1 MDVHHGADLRMP
13 SIERIEVHRLSVPL
27 VRPYRLSFGDLT
39 AFDTILIEL
48 TDSEGRTA
56 FGEATLLSGYTEESI
71 EGAWALAQQLAEQV
85 VGRDHEEFKSRVE
98 AVAGAAPFTAT
109 AFMTALEML
118 RGSEALA
125 FAQPAR
131 VPLLALLNADHEDA
145 IAAEFESLLSQ
156 GYRTVKVKV
165 GLAGMDDVAR
175 VRRIQKI
182 VAGRARIRIDANQ
195 AFSGPEAVQFLS
207 ALDPQD
213 IELFEQPCPAG
224 DWAAHAQ
231 AARASRVPMML
242 DESIYNLGD
251 IDRAAIEGVA
261 AYVKVKL
268 VKFVS
273 LDRLTKAIDRIRALG
288 MRPVLGNGVACD
300 PGCWMEACVAAR
312 HIDNA
317 GEMNGFLKVRSPLL
331 ANPPRLERGV
341 MVIEA
346 GYRPVLDRESVAH
359 QRLATH
365 SARRASRSVA
375 NPIKERKET

>member
-1 MDVHHGADLRMP
+1 MGVHHAADVRTA
-13 SIERIEVHRLSVPL
+13 RIDRIDVHRLSVPL
-27 VRPYRLSFGDLT
+27 VRPYRLSFGNLT
-39 AFDTILIEL
+39 AFDTILVEL
-48 TDSEGRTA
+48 TDSDGRSA

-71 EGAWALAQQLAEQV
+71 EGAWPLAQQLAEHL
-85 VGRDHEEFKSRVE
+85 VGGNHDDFKSRIE
-98 AVAGAAPFTAT
+98 AAGVAAPFTAT

-118 RGSEALA
+118 AASEALE
-125 FAQPAR
+125 FAEPAR
-131 VPLLALLNADHEDA
+131 IPLLALLNADHEDA
-145 IAAEFESLLSQ
+145 IAPEFESLLSQ

-165 GLAGMDDVAR
+165 GLAGMDDISR
-175 VRRIQKI
+175 VRRIQKV

-195 AFSGPEAVQFLS
+195 AFTGAQGAQFLS

-231 AARASRVPMML
+231 AAHASRVPMML
-242 DESIYNLGD
+242 DESIYNLAD
-251 IDRAAIEGVA
+251 IERAAVEGA
-261 AYVKVKL
+261 ATYVKVKL

-273 LDRLTKAIDRIRALG
+273 LDKLTKAIDRIRALG

-317 GEMNGFLKVRSPLL
+317 GEMNGFLKARSPLL
-331 ANPPRLERGV
+331 ANSPRLERGA

-346 GYRPVLDRESVAH
+346 GYRPVLDRDSLAR

-365 SARRASRSVA
+365 SARGLSRLFA
-375 NPIKERKET
+375 NPTP

>member
-1 MDVHHGADLRMP
+1 MGVHHAADVRMA
-13 SIERIEVHRLSVPL
+13 RIDRIDVHRLSVPL
-27 VRPYRLSFGDLT
+27 VRPYRLSFGNLT
-39 AFDTILIEL
+39 AFDTILVEL
-48 TDSEGRTA
+48 TDSDGRSA

-85 VGRDHEEFKSRVE
+85 VGRNHDDFRSRIE
-98 AVAGAAPFTAT
+98 AAGGAAPFTAT

-118 RGSEALA
+118 AGSEALA
-125 FAQPAR
+125 FIEPAR
-131 VPLLALLNADHEDA
+131 IPLLALLHADHEDA

-165 GLAGMDDVAR
+165 GLAGMDDIAR
-175 VRRIQKI
+175 VRRIQKV

-195 AFSGPEAVQFLS
+195 AFTGPEGAQFLS

-242 DESIYNLGD
+242 DESIYNLAD
-251 IDRAAIEGVA
+251 IERAAVEGVA

-273 LDRLTKAIDRIRALG
+273 LDKLTKAIDRIRALG

-317 GEMNGFLKVRSPLL
+317 GEMNGFLKARSLLL

-346 GYRPVLDRESVAH
+346 GYRPVLNRDSLAR
-359 QRLATH
+359 QRLAMH
-365 SARRASRSVA
+365 SARRASQFVA
-375 NPIKERKET
+375 NPTKERKET